1 MKSFWGL
8 VPRYIRKNKS
18 RVFFMATGIVLTI
31 ALIISIFIM
40 KEALIKAYKLKQIE
54 ALGGKYDI
62 SLVTRNYKAIE
73 NLQKDDLISKIS
85 IVTPFG
91 TSKVENSKYSIDI
104 SGYEENIDELLNY
117 KVLKG
122 RLPKN
127 DNEIAL
133 ESWILDVL
141 PEKYEVGD
149 KIKLKS
155 YLEYIGTNKRE
166 TIEKENEFTIVGTF
180 EHIFTGNI
188 EKEVGKAYV
197 TRMFA
202 EDSLIRKEATLKAYL
217 NVDTNYSIDKVC
229 KMLFTTPEY
238 AETFF
243 KPNYAKDYSAKL
255 MKILD
260 RICYILFIIIG
271 IVAGIIIYNI
281 FNVSVSERIK
291 EFGMLRAIGASSGR
305 VITMVIL
312 EGIIIGIVFVPI
324 GIFVGSYF
332 TRFVITSTSG
342 INSFL
347 EIPRL
352 SKEILLLSY
361 IIGFSFIILGS
372 YGPARK
378 AGKISP
384 MEAITSNN
392 NLSLSGKIVKSSIE
406 LNRGFKF
413 TTNMAITNIKRN
425 KKRFITSVTSLII
438 TITMFIISYYLLNF
452 LDPVNTFKNS
462 YNGDF
467 TITSSSVIGVNDE
480 ELTEVSNI
488 DGIKIGTK
496 IKEFSA
502 PMQVSKEVMTK
513 EGIEYFEEES
523 YYDNYIMEL
532 YKQNKFEFST
542 TAYAFSDE
550 KLNSLKDS
558 VVSGNI
564 NISEMN
570 NNPTVAM
577 VQNMNGYKYTNMKVG
592 DEINIVK
599 LRYDENGNFIGQDIQ
614 RFSIGAILN
623 EGAIEDADGQGRN
636 AIIFSYAG
644 AEKYYNIKGYR
655 KVSLY
660 LDKNA
665 DYEKAEKQISDA
677 LKKVRDV
684 KVTSFKEELEKIK
697 DVNKKINIIIYS
709 FVFIIIIVSIL
720 NLINVMRMNV
730 ISRNKEIGM
739 MRALGFGED
748 EVRDMIKIEGIL
760 YGITASVIGVILGN
774 ILSYMIYINGRMTL
788 LKGAVWE
795 IHLITLALIFLVTII
810 TTTIAS
816 IMPCRQLFKTSI
828 IDSIR
833 SVE

>member
-1 MKSFWGL
+1 MRSFWGL
-8 VPRYIRKNKS
+8 VPRYIRKNGS
-18 RVFFMATGIVLTI
+18 RVFFMASGIVLTI

-40 KEALIKAYKLKQIE
+40 KEALIEAYKLKQIE
-54 ALGGKYDI
+54 NMGGKYDI
-62 SLVTRNYKAIE
+62 SLMTRDYKAIE
-73 NLQKDDLISKIS
+73 NLEKDDLISKIS
-85 IVTPFG
+85 VITPFG
-91 TSKVENSKYSIDI
+91 TSKIDNTKYTIDI
-104 SGYEENIDELLNY
+104 SGYEENIDEFLNY
-117 KVLKG
+117 KVSKG
-122 RLPKN
+122 RIPEN

-133 ESWILDVL
+133 ESWILDIL
-141 PEKYEVGD
+141 PEKYQIGD
-149 KIKLKS
+149 KINLKS
-155 YLEYIGTNKRE
+155 YLEYIGTTKRE
-166 TIEKENEFTIVGTF
+166 TIEKENEFILVGTF
-180 EHIFTGNI
+180 EYIFIGNT

-197 TRMFA
+197 TRRFA

-217 NVDTNYSIDKVC
+217 NVNTNYSIDKTY
-229 KMLFTTPEY
+229 KMLVSTPGY
-238 AETFF
+238 TETFF
-243 KPNYAKDYSAKL
+243 NPNYAKDYSAKL
-255 MKILD
+255 IKMLD
-260 RICYILFIIIG
+260 GVCYILFIIIG

-305 VITMVIL
+305 IITMVIL
-312 EGIIIGIVFVPI
+312 EGVIIGIVFVPI
-324 GIFVGSYF
+324 GIFVGSFF
-332 TRFVITSTSG
+332 TRFVITNTSG

-384 MEAITSNN
+384 MEAIASNN
-392 NLSLSGKIVKSSIE
+392 NLSLSSKMVKSNIE
-406 LNRGFKF
+406 LDRQFKF
-413 TTNMAITNIKRN
+413 TTNMAIINIKRN

-452 LDPVNTFKNS
+452 LDPVNTFKNG

-467 TITSSSVIGVNDE
+467 TITSSSVIGVSDK
-480 ELTEVSNI
+480 ELTEVSKIN
-488 DGIKIGTK
+488 GIKIGTK
-496 IKEFSA
+496 TREFSA
-502 PMQVSKEVMTK
+502 PMQVSKEVMTR

-523 YYDNYIMEL
+523 YYNNYIMEL
-532 YKQNKFEFST
+532 YKQNKFEFATS
-542 TAYAFSDE
+542 AYAFSEE
-550 KLNSLKDS
+550 KLISLKDK
-558 VVSGNI
+558 VISGSI
-564 NISEMN
+564 DIIEMN

-577 VQNMNGYKYTNMKVG
+577 VQNMNGYEYTNMKVG
-592 DEINIVK
+592 DEIEIVK
-599 LRYDENGNFIGQDIQ
+599 LRYNEKGDFIGQDIQ
-614 RFSIGAILN
+614 RFTIGAILS
-623 EGAIEDADGQGRN
+623 EDAIENTDNQGRN

-644 AEKYYNIKGYR
+644 AEKHYNITGYR

-660 LDKNA
+660 LDKNS
-665 DYEKAEKQISDA
+665 DYEKYEKQISDA

-684 KVTSFKEELEKIK
+684 KVTSFKEELEKVKNI
-697 DVNKKINIIIYS
+697 NKRISIIIYS
-709 FVFIIIIVSIL
+709 FVFIIIIVSIM

-774 ILSYMIYINGRMTL
+774 ILSWLIYINGRMTL
-788 LKGAVWE
+788 LKGAVWK
-795 IHLITLALIFLVTII
+795 IHLIILALIFLVTII
-810 TTTIAS
+810 TTTMAS
-816 IMPCRQLFKTSI
+816 IIPCRQLFKTNI

>member
-1 MKSFWGL
+1 MKSFWGI
-8 VPRYIRKNKS
+8 VPRYIIKNKS
-18 RVFFMATGIVLTI
+18 RVSFMATGIVITI
-31 ALIISIFIM
+31 ALIVSIFIM

-54 ALGGKYDI
+54 GQGGDYDI
-62 SLVTRNYKAIE
+62 ILDTRDYKAIE

-85 IVTPFG
+85 VVTPFG
-91 TSKVENSKYSIDI
+91 TSKIDNSKYSIDV

-122 RLPKN
+122 RLPEN

-155 YLEYIGTNKRE
+155 YLEYVGTNERE
-166 TIEKENEFTIVGTF
+166 TVEKENEFIIVGTF
-180 EHIFTGNI
+180 EHIFTGNT
-188 EKEVGKAYV
+188 EKEVGRAYV
-197 TRMFA
+197 TRRFA
-202 EDSLIRKEATLKAYL
+202 EDSLTRKEAMLKAYL
-217 NVDTNYSIDKVC
+217 NVDTNYSIEKVY
-229 KMLFTTPEY
+229 KILGSTPGYE
-238 AETFF
+238 EVFL
-243 KPNYAKDYSAKL
+243 KPNYGKDYSIKL
-255 MKILD
+255 IKILD
-260 RICYILFIIIG
+260 GICYILFITIG

-291 EFGMLRAIGASSGR
+291 EFGMLRAIGASTGR
-305 VITMVIL
+305 IITMVIL

-324 GIFVGSYF
+324 GILVGNYF

-347 EIPRL
+347 EIPGL
-352 SKEILLLSY
+352 SKEILLISY
-361 IIGFSFIILGS
+361 IIGFLFIILGS

-384 MEAITSNN
+384 MEAIDSNN
-392 NLSLSGKIVKSSIE
+392 NLNLNSKRVKYSIE
-406 LNRGFKF
+406 SNKGFKF
-413 TTNMAITNIKRN
+413 TMNMAITNIRRN

-452 LDPVNTFKNS
+452 LDPVNTFKNGYS
-462 YNGDF
+462 GDF
-467 TITSSSVIGVNDE
+467 TITSSSVVGVSDE
-480 ELTEVSNI
+480 ELTKVSNI
-488 DGIKIGTK
+488 DGIKIGSK
-496 IKEFSA
+496 MKEFSA
-502 PMQVSKEVMTK
+502 PMQLSKEVMTK
-513 EGIEYFEEES
+513 EGIEYFEEEGHNN
-523 YYDNYIMEL
+523 NYIMEL

-542 TAYAFSDE
+542 VAYAFSDE

-570 NNPTVAM
+570 NNPTVVL
-577 VQNMNGYKYTNMKVG
+577 VQNVNGYQYTSIKVG

-599 LRYDENGNFIGQDIQ
+599 IRYDKNGNFIGQDIQ

-623 EGAIEDADGQGRN
+623 EGAIEDPDNQAKN
-636 AIIFSYAG
+636 VIIFSYAG

-665 DYEKAEKQISDA
+665 DYEKAEKQILNA

-709 FVFIIIIVSIL
+709 FVFIIIIVSIM

-748 EVRDMIKIEGIL
+748 EVRNMLKIEGAF
-760 YGITASVIGVILGN
+760 YGITASLIGIILGN
-774 ILSYMIYINGRMTL
+774 ILSYLIYINGRMTL
-788 LKGAVWE
+788 LKGSVWE
-795 IHLITLALIFLVTII
+795 IHLITLLLTFVATII

-816 IMPCRQLFKTSI
+816 VMPCKKLSKTSI
-828 IDSIR
+828 VDSIR
-833 SVE
+833 SIE